1 MKACASEGAG
11 ARAVGFK
18 VETVQYE
25 KVGRIESTFME
36 WLKGETRSGG
46 LRVIAKLLG
55 IRRGAFA
62 RDLIALVRM

>member
-1 MKACASEGAG
+1 M
-11 ARAVGFK
+11 GFK